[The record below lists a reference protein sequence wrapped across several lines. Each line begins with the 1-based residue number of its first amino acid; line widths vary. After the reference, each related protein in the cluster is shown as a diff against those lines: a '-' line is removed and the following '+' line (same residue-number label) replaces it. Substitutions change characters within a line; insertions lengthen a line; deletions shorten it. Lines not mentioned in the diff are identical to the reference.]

1 MGTAL
6 TITAILGLIGAA
18 GGGIFGGINTWKALE
33 EEEEKLRNAQQDIA
47 DQEQAALD
55 SLKLK
60 YDIAAEEARKNA
72 DKADRQLDLSEDIV
86 SGDFN
91 RAMDALQAQQEG
103 RAREWNNAAMA
114 TDQQEGAALAARGAS
129 GTRAGSSVDQAIE
142 MQATLNAAQLQ
153 EREDAARKGDEYT
166 LASLFANLAQSG
178 NSIQNGRTEAN
189 DLRNSYLEGGN
200 QYRLYEDSRKNIE
213 ANAGRQLRDVNKAL
227 ADNQDFW
234 NRTGNIIAGALGGSV
249 QGYGAG
255 STIGT
260 ALDNG
265 LSPEFKTKMSESWNT
280 AATNI
285 WDNLG
290 SAFSRKVN
298 QFDYNSIKWGL

>member
-1 MGTAL
+1 MDPL
-6 TITAILGLIGAA
+6 TLSIILGITGAIT
-18 GGGIFGGINTWKALE
+18 GGIFGGITASSQAD
-33 EEEEKLRNAQQDIA
+33 EEEKALIKQKEILE
-47 DQEQAALD
+47 DQRKRALD
-55 SLKLK
+55 TLDLEFEIKQK
-60 YDIAAEEARKNA
+60 EANKNA
-72 DKADRQLDLSEDIV
+72 DKADKQLDFSEDIV

-91 RAMDALQAQQEG
+91 RAMDALQAQEEA
-103 RAREWNNAAMA
+103 RTREWNNQAMA
-114 TDQQEGAALAARGAS
+114 ADQQEGNALAARGAS

-142 MQATLNAAQLQ
+142 MQASLNAAQLQ
-153 EREDAARKGDEYT
+153 EQEDAARRGDEYT
-166 LASLFANLAQSG
+166 LAGLFSNLVQSG

-189 DLRNSYLEGGN
+189 DLRDSYLEGGDM
-200 QYRLYEDSRKNIE
+200 YRLYANNRENVKAGYDTNIGNVDE
-213 ANAGRQLRDVNKAL
+213 ALTENRDK
-227 ADNQDFW
+227 W
-234 NRTGNIIAGALGGSV
+234 NRAANYIAGFFGGSM
-249 QGYGAG
+249 QGYSAG